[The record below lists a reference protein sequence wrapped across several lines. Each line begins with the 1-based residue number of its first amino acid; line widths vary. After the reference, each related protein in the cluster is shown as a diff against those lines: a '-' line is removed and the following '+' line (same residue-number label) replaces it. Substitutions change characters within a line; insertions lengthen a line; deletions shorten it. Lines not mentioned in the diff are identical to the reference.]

1 MAVAVV
7 AVATVTA
14 IYFHITKPAICG
26 GENFRLVNSVMVQS
40 IHRLT
45 LIWFGDCYCLWQILN
60 FVHFFYHL
68 FLSYHSRRVE
78 FAGKNTRFRGRE
90 KKRSSH
96 V

>member
-1 MAVAVV
+1 MVGVPENEKTGPEVAILTQKKNSGEIPVARVWRPAAADGGRRWRMV

-45 LIWFGDCYCLWQILN
+45 LIWFGDCYCLW
-60 FVHFFYHL
+60 
-68 FLSYHSRRVE
+68 
-78 FAGKNTRFRGRE
+78 
-90 KKRSSH
+90 
-96 V
+96 